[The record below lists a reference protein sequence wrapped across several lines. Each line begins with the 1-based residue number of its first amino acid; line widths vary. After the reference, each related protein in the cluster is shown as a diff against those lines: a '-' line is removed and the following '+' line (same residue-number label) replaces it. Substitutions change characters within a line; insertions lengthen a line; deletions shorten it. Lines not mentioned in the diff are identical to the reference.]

1 MYSRQPNANSDA
13 ERVNLIMNIRHY
25 PIVVWLAVISLLFC
39 TPLLSQ
45 DESEQTID
53 NAQASTEQE
62 TQTVTEDAEKPPE
75 NIEELKDRIAT
86 IIEQRNVP
94 AVGIA
99 MIDQSGPVWIGS
111 LGLAN
116 FENQT
121 KANENSLFRIG
132 STSKMFVSLSIL
144 KLVEQGKLS
153 LEDRII
159 DLIPEIEFENPWRDS
174 DPVRVVHL
182 LEHTTGWD
190 DIHLAEYAHN
200 DPTPATLRQGLD
212 YHPDSRK
219 SRWKPGSRMSYCNS
233 GPPVAAFIVE
243 KITGKTFEDYVQ
255 EHFFDPLGME
265 TASYFLSKDVI
276 ENGVTL
282 YDAANKPQ
290 DYWHI
295 IMRPSGSINASPVD
309 MSKFLQFYIN
319 RGAVNNSQLVSQQS
333 LERMETAKTTN
344 AAKQGQQYG
353 YGLSNYSSSHKSWV
367 YREHNG
373 GVNGGLTE
381 LAYLPS
387 ENLGHVIMTNS
398 GNSAAF
404 GEISDLIRDYETRLL
419 EEKQFENNAEITAQH
434 RELEGLYF
442 PINPRQEL
450 TAFLDRITGIQ
461 KIEFSENRMVRQGLL
476 GGSPV
481 KYIPSSNNLFLSE
494 KTGLVSLSVA
504 NDPLVGQVIHANNLV
519 LQPTSAVVVFIQL
532 AIASIWI
539 ISIISSLI
547 YLFVWAIRKLD
558 GKIPGGATIKI
569 RLWPLLSAISIIF
582 FIVFFIQGSS
592 DPFESLGV
600 PSFISIG
607 IMVSTLFFALFALLG
622 VYTAI
627 KERNT
632 PMNRVN
638 YWYSSISSISHLIV
652 AFYFWSFGIIGL
664 MTWA

>member
-1 MYSRQPNANSDA
+1 
-13 ERVNLIMNIRHY
+13 MNIRQYH
-25 PIVVWLAVISLLFC
+25 IVIWLAFSLLLFC
-39 TPLLSQ
+39 TPSLSQ
-45 DESEQTID
+45 NESADIDQTND
-53 NAQASTEQE
+53 NSETAALEENQTAAEETEK
-62 TQTVTEDAEKPPE
+62 TPE
-75 NIEELKDRIAT
+75 NIDQLKRRIAD
-86 IIEQRNVP
+86 IIKKRNVP

-99 MIDQSGPVWIGS
+99 MIDATGPVWIGA

-116 FENQT
+116 LENQT

-159 DLIPEIEFENPWRDS
+159 DLIPEIKFENQWRDS

-212 YHPDSRK
+212 YHPDSRV
-219 SRWKPGSRMSYCNS
+219 SRWIPGSRMSYCNS

-243 KITGKTFEDYVQ
+243 KITGKSFEDYVQ
-255 EHFFDPLGME
+255 ENFFDPMGMQ
-265 TASYFLSKDVI
+265 TASYFLSEDVVKH
-276 ENGVTL
+276 GVTL
-282 YDAANKPQ
+282 YDPANKPQ

-295 IMRPSGSINASPVD
+295 IMRPSGSINASAVD

-319 RGAVNNSQLVSQQS
+319 RGAVNNNQLVSQQS
-333 LERMETAKTTN
+333 LERMEIAKSTN
-344 AAKQGQQYG
+344 AAKVGQQYG
-353 YGLSNYSSSHKSWV
+353 YGLSNYSSPHKSWV

-419 EEKQFENNAEITAQH
+419 EEKQIESNSEINEQH
-434 RELEGLYF
+434 KELEGLYF
-442 PINPRQEL
+442 PINPRQNL

-461 KIEFSENRMVRQGLL
+461 KVEFSENRMVRQGLL
-476 GGSPV
+476 GGSPIR
-481 KYIPSSNNLFLSE
+481 YIPLSNNLYQSE

-519 LQPTSAVVVFIQL
+519 LQPTSALIVFVQL
-532 AIASIWI
+532 AILSIWI

-558 GKIPGGATIKI
+558 GKVPGGATIRI

-600 PSFISIG
+600 PSFVSVG
-607 IMVSTLFFALFALLG
+607 IMLSTLFFALFALLG
-622 VYTAI
+622 VYTAV

-632 PMNRVN
+632 AMNRVN
-638 YWYSSISSISHLIV
+638 YWYSSISSITHLIV
-652 AFYFWSFGIIGL
+652 VLYFWSFGIIGL
-664 MTWA
+664 MTWG